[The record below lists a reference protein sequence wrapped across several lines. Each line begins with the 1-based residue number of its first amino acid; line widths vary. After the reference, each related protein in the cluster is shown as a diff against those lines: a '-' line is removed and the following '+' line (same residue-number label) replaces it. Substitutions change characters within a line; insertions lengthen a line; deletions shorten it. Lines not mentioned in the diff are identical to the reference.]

1 MKNFIRTLSV
11 LLAVLT
17 LVSASAVFSSFA
29 LDSEDYY
36 LDHTA
41 LFGDADSDRRLSV
54 KDATAVQK
62 HLAKISILERKQ
74 LMAADV
80 DANGKVTISDAADIQ
95 KYLANLIPSFEADPA
110 IPYKIGDG
118 KINMTFEDLGS
129 KKVAVYITEEGGYT
143 FEIKRKEACMV
154 NTALYDENMN
164 YITSGDVYGNSERI
178 SLFLT
183 PGRYIFMVDAYFVDN
198 VDTYKF
204 SAVKNNSVLP
214 FDISA
219 AEDIKAGDV
228 INVSKDEGDKVF
240 KLDYDPGL
248 DFGSLISLKANAE
261 VDFTVLN
268 SYLAIENGGDF
279 NKNTSVSSVNVNFD
293 DYSDGIIDD
302 KVKYIYVSQ
311 SAEKSDFTLSC
322 FTYVDSILA
331 ECSEATLDEATQFE
345 ITKIEYKEGSM
356 YEGNYLAKFTPE
368 KDGFYKVEANF
379 DDEVRFGSDYSYSYL
394 PEIRKFNF
402 FEEVEGKLISVEELK
417 AGNTYIIWLYGY
429 KEEEINNMTVNL
441 TESSEDEYNAFREAF
456 NKRFESGSV
465 DFECDEIALGE
476 EVFVSLK
483 SMEELEDNYFSDT
496 KTFKFTADEDMT
508 IVAYSKDSENASVS
522 VYDEEGHYASWHEDS
537 GNFTR
542 DFTVCVSLKKGESC
556 YFSIESSEYYGDA
569 FYFSV
574 VDINDY
580 ESLI

>member
-29 LDSEDYY
+29 IESEDYY

-41 LFGDADSDRRLSV
+41 LFGDADSDRKLSV

-62 HLAKISILERKQ
+62 HLAKISTLERKQ

-80 DANGKVTISDAADIQ
+80 DANGKVSISDAADIQ
-95 KYLANLIPSFEADPA
+95 KYLANLMPSFEADPA
-110 IPYKIGDG
+110 ISYKIGDG
-118 KINMTFEDLGS
+118 TIDMTFEDLGS
-129 KKVAVYITEEGGYT
+129 KKVAVDITEEGGYT
-143 FEIKRKEACMV
+143 FEIKRKEACMA
-154 NTALYDENMN
+154 TAALYDRNMK

-183 PGRYIFMVDAYFVDN
+183 PGRYIFMVNVHFVDN

-214 FDISA
+214 FDKSA
-219 AEDIKAGDV
+219 VQDIKAGDV
-228 INVSKDEGDKVF
+228 INVSSDAGDKVF
-240 KLDYDPGL
+240 KLEYDPNL
-248 DFGSLISLKANAE
+248 DFGSLISLKANTE
-261 VDFTVLN
+261 VDLAVFN
-268 SYLAIENGGDF
+268 SYLTIENGGDF
-279 NKNTSVSSVNVNFD
+279 NENTSVSSLNVNFD

-302 KVKYIYVSQ
+302 KVKYIYVSEPV
-311 SAEKSDFTLSC
+311 EKTDFTLSC
-322 FTYVDSILA
+322 STYVDSLLA
-331 ECSEATLDEATQFE
+331 ECSEATLDEATPFE
-345 ITKIEYKEGSM
+345 ITKIEYREGLM

-368 KDGFYKVEANF
+368 KDGFYKVEVNF
-379 DDEVRFGSDYSYSYL
+379 DDEVRFGSDYTYSYL

-402 FEEVEGKLISVEELK
+402 FEEVDGKLFSVEELK

-429 KEEEINNMTVNL
+429 KDEEIIDMTATL

-456 NKRFESGSV
+456 NKRFESESV
-465 DFECDEIALGE
+465 DFECDEITLGE

-483 SMEELEDNYFSDT
+483 SMEEVEDFYSDT
-496 KTFKFTADEDMT
+496 KMFKFTADEDMT
-508 IVAYSKDSENASVS
+508 VVAYSKDSEDASLS
-522 VYDEEGHYASWHEDS
+522 VYDEEGLYVSWHEDS
-537 GNFTR
+537 GNLTR
-542 DFTVCVSLKKGESC
+542 DFTVCLSLKKGETC
-556 YFSIESSEYYGDA
+556 YFSLESSEYYGDA